1 MMESYEVLRQAF
13 EAAGVKKVAA
23 ELKMS
28 QSLVY
33 KWCLPPETDTED
45 GSGTR
50 NPLDRVR
57 EILRVTE
64 DMGPLQWL
72 CQGEGG
78 FFVPNPVALASPD
91 SEVLRSTQV
100 ILKEFSEL
108 LAEVS
113 KSFDSDQAI
122 TTAEA
127 KRIRTEW
134 EQLKTRTEEFVVA
147 CEAGVFEGD

>member
-1 MMESYEVLRQAF
+1 MESYEVLKQSF
-13 EAAGVKKVAA
+13 EAVGVKKVAA
-23 ELKMS
+23 ELHLS
-28 QSLVY
+28 QSVVY
-33 KWCLPPETDTED
+33 KWCLPPETETED

-50 NPLDRVR
+50 NPLDRLK
-57 EILRVTE
+57 EILKVTG
-64 DMGPLQWL
+64 DNGVVQWL
-72 CQGEGG
+72 CQQAGG
-78 FFVPNPVALASPD
+78 FFVPNPVAQANAD

-113 KSFDSDQAI
+113 KSFDGDQAI
-122 TTAEA
+122 SPKEA
-127 KRIRTEW
+127 GRIRTEW